1 VPVLVRGGP
10 ISRVGKAVTMN
21 KRSAPIIGVSGQ
33 DGGYLANFLLE
44 KGYQVYGTSRDHEIA
59 AFSNLVELGIKDR
72 VHLMSM
78 TLADFRSV
86 VTALQTA
93 QPDEIYNLG
102 GQSSVGLSF
111 RYPVETFES
120 VSVGTI
126 NILECLRL
134 FKHPAKLYSACSS
147 EVFGNTSEPAD
158 EATPFQPRSPYAAA
172 KAAAHY
178 AVNNYR
184 EAYDLFAC
192 SGILFNH
199 ESPLRPARFV
209 TRKIVSAAVRIAH
222 GSGKRLQL
230 GNLDVQRDWGWAPEY
245 VETMW
250 LMLQQ
255 EGPGDYVIAT
265 GKTYSLRD
273 FVKEAFNAAGLNWQE
288 HVDIDASLLRPT
300 DVEYSV
306 GNSKKAERRLG
317 WKAQTKGSEL
327 IHRLVEAEFAKS
339 LAMAVTP

>member
-1 VPVLVRGGP
+1 
-10 ISRVGKAVTMN
+10 
-21 KRSAPIIGVSGQ
+21 
-33 DGGYLANFLLE
+33 
-44 KGYQVYGTSRDHEIA
+44 
-59 AFSNLVELGIKDR
+59 LVELEIKDR
-72 VHLMSM
+72 VHLMSS

-86 VTALQTA
+86 VTTLQTA

-111 RYPVETFES
+111 GYPVETFES
-120 VSVGTI
+120 ISVGTI

-147 EVFGNTSEPAD
+147 EVFGNTLEPAN
-158 EATPFQPRSPYAAA
+158 ETTPFQPRSPYATA

-178 AVNNYR
+178 AVANYR

-192 SGILFNH
+192 SGLLFNH

-209 TRKIVSAAVRIAH
+209 TRKIVTAAVRIAN
-222 GSGKRLQL
+222 GSRKRLQL
-230 GNLDVQRDWGWAPEY
+230 GNLDVKRDWGWAPEY

-255 EGPGDYVIAT
+255 QRPGDYVIAT
-265 GKTYSLRD
+265 GTTCSLRE
-273 FVKEAFNAAGLNWQE
+273 FVRMAFDAAGLDWRE
-288 HVDIDASLLRPT
+288 HVDFDASLLRPT

-306 GNSKKAERRLG
+306 GNPEKAERELL

-327 IHRLVEAEFAKS
+327 IHKLVEAEFVKGVANIGS
-339 LAMAVTP
+339 P

>member
-1 VPVLVRGGP
+1 MAGKESGGRRGHVR
-10 ISRVGKAVTMN
+10 S
-21 KRSAPIIGVSGQ
+21 RSALIIGVSGQ
-33 DGGYLANFLLE
+33 DGGYLADLLLK
-44 KGYQVYGTSRDHEIA
+44 KGYQVYGTSRDHEVA
-59 AFSNLVELGIKDR
+59 TFSNLAELGIKDR

-78 TLADFRSV
+78 TLSDFRSV
-86 VTALQTA
+86 VATLQTA

-120 VSVGTI
+120 IAVGTI

-147 EVFGNTSEPAD
+147 EVFGNTAEPAT
-158 EATPFQPRSPYAAA
+158 ETTPFQPRSPYAAA

-178 AVNNYR
+178 AVANYR
-184 EAYDLFAC
+184 EAYDQFAC

-209 TRKIVSAAVRIAH
+209 TRKIVTGAVRIAN
-222 GSGKRLQL
+222 GSEKRLQL

-250 LMLQQ
+250 LMLQK
-255 EGPGDYVIAT
+255 ERPGDYVIAT
-265 GKTYSLRD
+265 GTTCSLRD
-273 FVKEAFNAAGLNWQE
+273 FVREAFATAGLDWQE
-288 HVDIDASLLRPT
+288 HVDVDASLLRPT
-300 DVEYSV
+300 DVEFSV
-306 GNSKKAERRLG
+306 GNPAKAERELR

-327 IHRLVEAEFAKS
+327 IHKLVEAEFARS
-339 LAMAVTP
+339 VAAIGSP

>member
-1 VPVLVRGGP
+1 
-10 ISRVGKAVTMN
+10 MN
-21 KRSAPIIGVSGQ
+21 KRSALIIGVSGQ

-44 KGYQVYGTSRDHEIA
+44 KGYEVYGSSRDHEVA
-59 AFSNLVELGIKDR
+59 TFSNLAELGIKDR
-72 VHLMSM
+72 IHLMSM

-86 VTALQTA
+86 VTTLQTA
-93 QPDEIYNLG
+93 HPDEIYNLA

-120 VSVGTI
+120 ISVGTI

-134 FKHPAKLYSACSS
+134 FRHPAKLYNACSS
-147 EVFGNTSEPAD
+147 EVFGNTSEPAS
-158 EATPFQPRSPYAAA
+158 ETTPFRPRSPYATA

-178 AVNNYR
+178 AVANYR

-192 SGILFNH
+192 SGLLFNH

-209 TRKIVSAAVRIAH
+209 TRKIVAGAVQIAN
-222 GSGKRLQL
+222 GSDRRLQL

-245 VETMW
+245 VENMW

-255 EGPGDYVIAT
+255 EQPDDYVIAT
-265 GKTYSLRD
+265 GSTYSLRD
-273 FVKEAFNAAGLNWQE
+273 FVKQAFEAAGLNWE
-288 HVDIDASLLRPT
+288 DHVDVDASLLRPT

-306 GNSKKAERRLG
+306 GNPVKAEKQLH
-317 WKAQTKGSEL
+317 WKAQTKGTEL
-327 IHRLVEAEFAKS
+327 IRKLVEAEFDRSVS
-339 LAMAVTP
+339 LAGAP

>member
-1 VPVLVRGGP
+1 M
-10 ISRVGKAVTMN
+10 K
-21 KRSAPIIGVSGQ
+21 KRSALIIGISGQ
-33 DGGYLANFLLE
+33 DGSYLANSLLE
-44 KGYQVYGTSRDHEIA
+44 KGYEVYGTSRDHEIGT
-59 AFSNLVELGIKDR
+59 FSNLVELGIKER
-72 VHLMSM
+72 IRLMSM

-86 VTALQTA
+86 VTSLQTA

-111 RYPVETFES
+111 GYPVETFES
-120 VSVGTI
+120 ISVGTI

-147 EVFGNTSEPAD
+147 EVFGNTSEPAI
-158 EATPFQPRSPYAAA
+158 ETTPFRPRSPYAGA

-178 AVNNYR
+178 VVANYR

-192 SGILFNH
+192 SGLLFNH
-199 ESPLRPARFV
+199 ESPLRPTRFV
-209 TRKIVSAAVRIAH
+209 TRKIVTSAVRIAN
-222 GSGKRLQL
+222 GSEKRLQL
-230 GNLDVQRDWGWAPEY
+230 GNLDVKRDWGWAPEY

-250 LMLQQ
+250 TMLQQ
-255 EGPGDYVIAT
+255 DQPDDFVIAT
-265 GKTYSLRD
+265 GNTYSLRD
-273 FVKEAFNAAGLNWQE
+273 FVSDAFNAAGLDWRE

-306 GNSKKAERRLG
+306 GNPAKAEKQLQ

-327 IHRLVEAEFAKS
+327 IHKLVEAEFARTVT
-339 LAMAVTP
+339 MAGTPR